1 MLKELHDRSMDPDG
15 VLTIGPVQWRMYL
28 PEGGAFACSDSVY
41 RGFWH
46 EESFADP
53 LVSLDLFVHR
63 EAREIPAAEP
73 LYRGGKNWA
82 LWEEGRELIVCSGFT
97 DQPVPR
103 FHCRI
108 DRDSG
113 AVELSLDPARVD
125 GTSPLRYPI
134 DQILSWGPL
143 AQCGG
148 LILHSAVAVKDGIG
162 WVFSGRS
169 GAGKSTL
176 SELCH
181 QAGWTILNDDRVMV
195 FQRDGIWKV
204 AGTPW
209 HGSGRFAEAAEVPLG
224 GVFFVEKSDQ
234 NLAMPLAEEQIRYS
248 LLDVAAIPWFE
259 DRWAQAA
266 LDAADRFAREGS
278 FYRFE
283 CTKTPAAVEALER
296 KTEMLKTEMLKTEK

>member
-1 MLKELHDRSMDPDG
+1 VPSSLQIGPLRWELELPADLKVSWSDPAYDGFRSNSACPLVTIPVSVCRETKEL
-15 VLTIGPVQWRMYL
+15 
-28 PEGGAFACSDSVY
+28 
-41 RGFWH
+41 
-46 EESFADP
+46 
-53 LVSLDLFVHR
+53 
-63 EAREIPAAEP
+63 PAGEP

-82 LWEEGRELIVCSGFT
+82 LWEAGRDLIICSGFT
-97 DQPVPR
+97 GQPAPR
-103 FHCRI
+103 FYCRI

-113 AVELSLDPARVD
+113 AVRLSLDPARED
-125 GTSPLRYPI
+125 GTNPLRYPI

-176 SELCH
+176 SEQCH
-181 QAGWTILNDDRVMV
+181 QAGWRILNDDRVMV
-195 FQRDGIWKV
+195 FKRDDSWMV

-209 HGSGRFAEAAEVPLG
+209 HGSGRFAEAEEVPLG
-224 GVFFVEKSDQ
+224 GVLFIEKSERDQ
-234 NLAMPLAEEQIRYS
+234 AIRMKQEQVRYS

-266 LDAADRFAREGS
+266 LDAADRFSKEVS

-283 CTKTPAAVEALER
+283 CTKDRSAVDVVEACNQEELAAR
-296 KTEMLKTEMLKTEK
+296 